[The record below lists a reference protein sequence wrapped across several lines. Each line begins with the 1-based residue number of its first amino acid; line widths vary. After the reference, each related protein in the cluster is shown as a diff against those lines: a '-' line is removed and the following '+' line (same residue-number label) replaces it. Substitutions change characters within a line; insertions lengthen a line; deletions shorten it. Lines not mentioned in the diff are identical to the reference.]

1 MRDSRETSVASA
13 FVAGYPVKH
22 SRSPLIHN
30 HWLETLGLRGSYVRQ
45 EVAPEEFAGFLS
57 RLKSGESGFVG
68 GNVTIPYKETA
79 FQLADQPDDLSRELG
94 ASNTLWLEEGRLRAT
109 NTDGYGFSANLDTAA
124 PGWEKTDRAVIL
136 GAGGA
141 SRAVIQGVRD
151 RGVGE
156 IHVVNRTVARAKE
169 LADRFGPKIYAHAME
184 ALREVS
190 KGAGLFV
197 NTTSLGMDGEAA
209 PTLDFSPLAHG
220 AVITDIVYV
229 PLVTPI
235 LRQAQEQGEAREQS
249 FQTVD
254 GLGMLLHQ
262 AVPGFE
268 KWFGV
273 RPEVTGALRRLV
285 IADMEGH

>member
-1 MRDSRETSVASA
+1 MHDSRETSACHA
-13 FVAGYPVKH
+13 FVTGYPVKH
-22 SRSPLIHN
+22 SRSPLIHG
-30 HWLETLGLRGSYVRQ
+30 HWLEKLGLAGSYTRQ
-45 EVAPEEFAGFLS
+45 EVSLEDFAGFIS

-68 GNVTIPYKETA
+68 GNVTIPHKETA
-79 FQLADQPDDLSRELG
+79 YRLADRPDALSEELG
-94 ASNTLWLEEGRLRAT
+94 ASNTLWLEDGQLCAT
-109 NTDGYGFSANLDTAA
+109 NTDGYGFLANLDAAA
-124 PGWEKTDRAVIL
+124 PGWNRTDRAVIL

-141 SRAVIQGVRD
+141 SRAIIQAVRD

-156 IHVVNRTVARAKE
+156 IHVVNRTVARAQE
-169 LADRFGPKIYAHAME
+169 LADRFGPKVHAHGME
-184 ALREVS
+184 ALAEVT

-209 PTLDFSPLAHG
+209 PDFDFSPLAG
-220 AVITDIVYV
+220 DAVVTDIVYV

-235 LRQAQEQGEAREQS
+235 LHQASVQGFA
-249 FQTVD
+249 TVD

-273 RPEVTGALRRLV
+273 RPTVDAVLRDL
-285 IADMEGH
+285 ILADMEKHR